1 MKINF
6 FGNLLEINIKTKDN
20 KGESFMRYLFKDRYF
35 SHIIMYVLIV
45 GFFFVLISLKNNT
58 ETYVLGSVAKND
70 VIAYKDLTYTKN
82 ILDDD
87 LKQKIEKNT
96 TPEYDRLEDV
106 SKVEL
111 DKLEK
116 FFQNLNSLDLN
127 NKEEVSDFIKL
138 YSLKLSVKD
147 VLSLGINKSVK
158 YYLYLYNILDEVYQ
172 VGIYRESDFNRI
184 LADKEIILTE
194 QENKLLKNFIE
205 PNLQINR
212 AKTLQKIEKNMEM
225 MRNS

>member
-111 DKLEK
+111 DKLEQ

-184 LADKEIILTE
+184 LADK
-194 QENKLLKNFIE
+194 
-205 PNLQINR
+205 
-212 AKTLQKIEKNMEM
+212 
-225 MRNS
+225 

>member
-111 DKLEK
+111 DKLEQ

-194 QENKLLKNFIE
+194 QENKLLKN
-205 PNLQINR
+205 QIF
-212 AKTLQKIEKNMEM
+212 K
-225 MRNS
+225 

>member
-6 FGNLLEINIKTKDN
+6 FGNLLESNIKTKDN

-111 DKLEK
+111 DKLEQ

-194 QENKLLKNFIE
+194 QENK
-205 PNLQINR
+205 
-212 AKTLQKIEKNMEM
+212 
-225 MRNS
+225 